1 MPSRVR
7 PDSAFSTESSRRM
20 RRDLVTLTSPRKETN
35 AQVLALREYIS
46 QQQLVDPFKDHYG
59 ETGAEGFSLLE
70 PAYSFYA
77 LMRLPDENSTLKQ
90 CIAAMVTNIDGH
102 GSRLEYIGPE
112 GEEESPA
119 SLAEKASFEELI
131 GYPNDDYTLQT
142 MRDRLRWDYE
152 TLGNAYLE
160 IGRDAKGRITMLSH
174 IPAHTVRVTNRDIES
189 TEVDVALPRQGKQTT
204 RISKRFRR
212 YVQLVGARRVYFK
225 EFGDPRK
232 IDPRTGL
239 VAPRLRMNQSATEIY
254 HFSQYN
260 PGSPYGMPR
269 WFNQLPAVMGS
280 RQAELTNLDFFKE
293 NAIPA
298 MMLLVSGGLLT
309 SESLDAIENHFQQ
322 ARGRV
327 SMNRVAVIEVGGDP
341 ANAPDN
347 GAMPV
352 PKVELKPLQ
361 GERQSD
367 ALFQEYEKACSD
379 KIRSSFRLPPLYV
392 GLAQDLTYATAKT
405 SFEVAESQIFTPER
419 QKFDDFMNNRIFST
433 LQPKYWQFRSL
444 PPRLASREDVI
455 NALGVFERIGA
466 LTPNVTIQLANEF
479 FDLQIR
485 PVNEKWGDYPF
496 SLITT
501 MVQTNQLTG
510 SAFAGLADVI
520 QSASSGR
527 PEDSVPLVANPNAD
541 SGDSQQDAEDA
552 VNEDESD
559 MDRVRDAILRLR
571 RL

>member
-1 MPSRVR
+1 MPSRVSQK
-7 PDSAFSTESSRRM
+7 PTSSTASERRT
-20 RRDLVTLTSPRKETN
+20 RRDLVTLTTPRKEKN
-35 AQVLALREYIS
+35 AQVLALREYIA
-46 QQQLVDPFKDHYG
+46 QQQLLDPFKDHYG
-59 ETGAEGFSLLE
+59 EAGGEGFTLLE
-70 PAYSFYA
+70 PSYSFYA

-90 CIAAMVTNIDGH
+90 CIAAMVTNVDGH
-102 GSRLEYIGPE
+102 GSRLEYVGPE

-119 SLAEKASFEELI
+119 SLLEKESFEELI
-131 GYPNDDYTLQT
+131 NYPNDDYSMQVL
-142 MRDRLRWDYE
+142 RDRIRCDYE
-152 TLGNAYLE
+152 TLGNAYIE

-189 TEVDVALPRQGKQTT
+189 TEVEVNLPRQGKQTT
-204 RISKRFRR
+204 KISKRFRR

-232 IDPRTGL
+232 IDPRTGQ
-239 VAPRLRMNQSATEIY
+239 VSNKLRMNQSATEIF

-341 ANAPDN
+341 ANAPEN

-352 PKVELKPLQ
+352 PKVDLKPLQ

-367 ALFQEYEKACSD
+367 ALFQEYEKACSE

-419 QKFDDFMNNRIFST
+419 QKFDDFMNNRVFGS
-433 LQPKYWQFRSL
+433 LRPKYWRFRSL

-510 SAFAGLADVI
+510 EAFTGLADVL

-527 PEDSVPLVANPNAD
+527 PEDSVPVAIPTETETEPAAD
-541 SGDSQQDAEDA
+541 SDPE
-552 VNEDESD
+552 
-559 MDRVRDAILRLR
+559 RVRDALIRLR
-571 RL
+571 SI